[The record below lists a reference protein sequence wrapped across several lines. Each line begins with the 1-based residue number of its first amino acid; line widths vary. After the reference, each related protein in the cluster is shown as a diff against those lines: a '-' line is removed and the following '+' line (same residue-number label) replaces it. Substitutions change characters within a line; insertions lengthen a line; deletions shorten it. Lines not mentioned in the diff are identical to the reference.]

1 MSIKLPMYLFMC
13 IGNFM
18 YMSIRK
24 SFPFHFLCGPIS
36 YTFLFSYFPTH
47 TTDTK
52 KYRIGGG
59 RWGRRRGGGGCLLY
73 TAAAK
78 LSAHKTSQHTKEKK
92 EKKLCT

>member
-1 MSIKLPMYLFMC
+1 LVHIKNKFSL
-13 IGNFM
+13 I
-18 YMSIRK
+18 
-24 SFPFHFLCGPIS
+24 FLCGPIS